1 MLSLDRAR
9 HYKDAVYNTHNTF
22 QNHKGRESNTT
33 QSPNQ
38 AVLQEHNEASM
49 INTPWKRRT

>member
-1 MLSLDRAR
+1 MLSLDTAR

-49 INTPWKRRT
+49 INTP